1 MATALALVI
10 VAVIAG
16 VLTRF
21 FVDKLNMWMACL
33 TKRLLRIAIK
43 RLSEAQRERFSEEW
57 ASHINE
63 VTGQIS
69 KVAVALGCISAA
81 QQMASSSKP
90 AEPVLTPMLIRGGGM
105 GYWFKQ
111 LLVPVLIATLG
122 AYLTYLVADN
132 YFAKYTSQSTILVE
146 AQTVPENMVQPIVS
160 ADLGARM
167 ATLQQQV
174 MSQINLQPVVE
185 RVFPVK
191 NSQQVGEIIDNI
203 RLNMTVQQVPTDL
216 LQLGA
221 EKKPGAQGNS
231 GGFYVSYT
239 APNAREAEQICTEL
253 TSLMLNENLK
263 SLQAAAKGTRD
274 VLSKGIEVARRNLED
289 LGIKLAS
296 LKKQRGRES
305 VSPDVEEFQ
314 QKLLTIDYDSA
325 VKNYEELLAKKN
337 AADLTLTMTNMAA
350 GEQMALLAP
359 ANLPDAPEFPNLWAF
374 IGFGSG
380 FGLSCGIFRVLWI
393 KFRSGFR
400 LRKLQEG
407 SSTPH

>member
-1 MATALALVI
+1 
-10 VAVIAG
+10 
-16 VLTRF
+16 
-21 FVDKLNMWMACL
+21 LNIWMRRL
-33 TKRLLRIAIK
+33 TKRLLRIAIE
-43 RLSEAQRERFSEEW
+43 RLPEAQRERFSEEW

-63 VTGQIS
+63 VTGEIS
-69 KVAVALGCISAA
+69 KIAVALGCISAA
-81 QQMASSSKP
+81 QQIASLSKS
-90 AEPVLTPMLIRGGGM
+90 AEPVLTPMLIREGGM

-146 AQTVPENMVQPIVS
+146 AQKVPENMVQPVAS
-160 ADLGARM
+160 EDLGARM

-174 MSQINLQPVVE
+174 MSQTNLQPVVE
-185 RVFPVK
+185 RVFPGK

-203 RLNMTVQQVPTDL
+203 RFNMTVQQVPTDL

-239 APNAREAEQICTEL
+239 APTAKEAEEICAEL
-253 TSLMLNENLK
+253 TSLMMNENLK
-263 SLQAAAKGTRD
+263 SVQASAKGTRD
-274 VLSKGIEVARRNLED
+274 VLSKGIEDARRNLED
-289 LGIKLAS
+289 LGVKLAS

-314 QKLLTIDYDSA
+314 QKLLTIDYEVA
-325 VKNYEELLAKKN
+325 VKNYEDLLTRKN
-337 AADLTLTMTNMAA
+337 AADLSVTMSDMAL

-359 ANLPDAPEFPNLWAF
+359 ANLPDAPTFPNLWAF
-374 IGFGSG
+374 IGLGSG
-380 FGLSCGIFRVLWI
+380 LGLSFGIFRVLWI
-393 KFRSGFR
+393 KFRLGFR
-400 LRKLQEG
+400 LKKVQEG
-407 SSTPH
+407 S

>member
-21 FVDKLNMWMACL
+21 FVDKLNIWMRCL
-33 TKRLLRIAIK
+33 TKRLLRIAIE
-43 RLSEAQRERFSEEW
+43 RLPEAQRERFSEEW

-63 VTGQIS
+63 VTGEIS

-81 QQMASSSKP
+81 RQMASSSKP
-90 AEPVLTPMLIRGGGM
+90 AEPVLTPMLIRENGM

-111 LLVPVLIATLG
+111 ILVPLVIATLG
-122 AYLTYLVADN
+122 AYLTYLVADH

-146 AQTVPENMVQPIVS
+146 AQSVPENMVQPLASV
-160 ADLGARM
+160 DLGSRM
-167 ATLQQQV
+167 ATLQQRV
-174 MSQINLQPVVE
+174 MSQTNLQPVVE
-185 RVFPVK
+185 RVFPGK

-216 LQLGA
+216 LQLGG
-221 EKKPGAQGNS
+221 EKKPGAQGDS

-239 APNAREAEQICTEL
+239 APNAKEAEEICTEL

-263 SLQAAAKGTRD
+263 SVEAAAKGTSD
-274 VLSKGIEVARRNLED
+274 VLSKGIEDARKNLED
-289 LGIKLAS
+289 LGVKLAS
-296 LKKQRGRES
+296 LKKQRGRAS
-305 VSPDVEEFQ
+305 VSPDIEGFQ
-314 QKLLTIDYDSA
+314 EKLLTIDYDSA
-325 VKNYEELLAKKN
+325 VKNYECLLAKKN
-337 AADLTLTMTNMAA
+337 AADLTVTMSNMAL

-359 ANLPDAPEFPNLWAF
+359 ANLPDAPTFPNLRAF

-380 FGLSCGIFRVLWI
+380 LGLSFGIFRVLWI
-393 KFRSGFR
+393 KFRLGFR

-407 SSTPH
+407 